1 MFEELTEMEQCDIDG
16 GFLPAV
22 PAIVKGIIVVGGIIF
37 LAGSVKGCTDEAA
50 KKK

>member
-1 MFEELTEMEQCDIDG
+1 MFNELTVNEQMNIDG

-22 PAIVKGIIVVGGIIF
+22 PLIVKGIIVVGGLIF

-50 KKK
+50 K